1 MDLDWSP
8 EQQELRALARDFAE
22 REIAPHVG
30 EYDKAERFPREIVE
44 QAAALGF
51 AGGIVPAEYGGAG
64 LDYVT
69 YSGLIEEISR
79 ACHIVACALTFPSG
93 LVGNS
98 ILTYGTEEQK
108 QRYLKP
114 LAQGETFA
122 GAGVTEARSGTDVSD
137 MDTTARRDGS
147 DWVINGAKMWISFL
161 DVATY
166 YLTFA
171 HLGADEK
178 SGRKRICAFI
188 VDADL
193 KGVSTHPLKNKY
205 GFRPLSTGELVL
217 EDVRVPADAL
227 LGEEG
232 QGFEIAMHSLD
243 HGRFTVAAGGVGVVR
258 ACLERSVAYARERE
272 TFGQEIGRYQF
283 VQDMIA
289 KMVLGYETSKLLV
302 LQAAWMKDQGKRS
315 TRETS
320 LAKWHATES
329 AFEAAHLA
337 IQVFGSYG
345 YSAEYGIERYFRNA
359 RAPIIY
365 EGTTQIH
372 KMMQAEHALGY
383 RRLNGRNGDVSPICS
398 WAPALSPVHA
408 SA

>member
-1 MDLDWSP
+1 MDLEWSP

-30 EYDKAERFPREIVE
+30 EYDKTERFPREIVE

-51 AGGIVPAEYGGAG
+51 AGGIVPTEYGGAG
-64 LDYVT
+64 LDHVT
-69 YSGLIEEISR
+69 YAGLIEEISR

-161 DVATY
+161 DVSSY

-171 HLGADEK
+171 HLGQDEQ

-193 KGVSTHPLKNKY
+193 PGVSTHPLKNKY

-217 EDVRVPADAL
+217 ENVRLPADAL

-232 QGFEIAMHSLD
+232 QGFEIAMNSVEN
-243 HGRFTVAAGGVGVVR
+243 GRLGVAARAVGLSQACCDVAIEYAKERRVFKQPIGKFQLVQEMISDMVCGTEGARFLTLKLAHMKDKGER
-258 ACLERSVAYARERE
+258 ARGAAS
-272 TFGQEIGRYQF
+272 
-283 VQDMIA
+283 MA
-289 KMVLGYETSKLLV
+289 KMTASDVALKSATDAFQIHGAYGVSDEYPVARYLRDAKVFQIVEGNNQLHKALVAESVLGL
-302 LQAAWMKDQGKRS
+302 R
-315 TRETS
+315 
-320 LAKWHATES
+320 
-329 AFEAAHLA
+329 
-337 IQVFGSYG
+337 
-345 YSAEYGIERYFRNA
+345 
-359 RAPIIY
+359 
-365 EGTTQIH
+365 
-372 KMMQAEHALGY
+372 
-383 RRLNGRNGDVSPICS
+383 
-398 WAPALSPVHA
+398 
-408 SA
+408 